1 MTFDELKHSLSQERA
16 PEGLNLPL
24 KALWADGA
32 GDWDA
37 AHTFIQDDADGDG
50 AWVHAY
56 LHRKEGDT
64 SNAHYWYKRASKS
77 VFEGSLEA
85 EWESIVKALLKKQD

>member
-1 MTFDELKHSLSQERA
+1 MTFDEFKNSLNQETA
-16 PEGLNLPL
+16 PDDLNLPL

-37 AHTFIQDDADGDG
+37 AHTFIQDDEDGDG

-56 LHRKEGDT
+56 LHRKEGDA
-64 SNAHYWYKRASKS
+64 SNARYWYNRAGKP
-77 VFEGSLEA
+77 VFEGTLEA
-85 EWESIVKALLKKQD
+85 EWESISKALLDKKG